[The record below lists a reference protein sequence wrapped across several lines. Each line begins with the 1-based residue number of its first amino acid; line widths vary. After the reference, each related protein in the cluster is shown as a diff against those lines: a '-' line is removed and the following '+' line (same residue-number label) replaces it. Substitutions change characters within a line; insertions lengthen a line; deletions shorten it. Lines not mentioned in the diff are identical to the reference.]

1 VSAAG
6 GRLVSGVTLSGR
18 TAVVT
23 GAAGTMGLA
32 VVRALLEDGA
42 KVALVDLDAAR
53 LDEVDTELPPLA
65 GSTVHV
71 ACDIRDAA
79 AVAAAHQRIEAE
91 LGPVDILVNNAGV
104 LSNSKAAQTTDDEWR
119 RVMAPN
125 LDGAFYWA
133 RAVLPG
139 MKARGWGRII
149 NVCSLAAKTGGITA
163 GTAYAASK
171 GALTS
176 LTFSLARESA
186 AHGVT
191 VNGISPAYVKTPMI
205 TEGLSESQRQV
216 LLTQIPVGR
225 FCEPEEFAHGVRFL
239 ASPLAGFIT
248 GEILDMNGGLQMD

>member
-104 LSNSKAAQTTDDEWR
+104 LSNSKAAQTT
-119 RVMAPN
+119 
-125 LDGAFYWA
+125 
-133 RAVLPG
+133 
-139 MKARGWGRII
+139 
-149 NVCSLAAKTGGITA
+149 GG
-163 GTAYAASK
+163 
-171 GALTS
+171 
-176 LTFSLARESA
+176 
-186 AHGVT
+186 
-191 VNGISPAYVKTPMI
+191 
-205 TEGLSESQRQV
+205 
-216 LLTQIPVGR
+216 
-225 FCEPEEFAHGVRFL
+225 
-239 ASPLAGFIT
+239 
-248 GEILDMNGGLQMD
+248 